1 MPEEPV
7 PLRFRVL
14 GEVRVW
20 RGGVEVDPGPPG
32 RRTLLALLL
41 ARAGSPVQLPDIVD
55 ALWADR
61 PPGHAVNMVHRHVG
75 ELRRLLEPGLPL
87 RAEGGLLLRG
97 GGGYR
102 LAVPPDAVDLLVF
115 RQLVGRARESGDSA
129 GAVDL
134 FVEALSLRG
143 EPASGHAEVSASPH
157 PLFVELEREYDCV
170 VREAAALALGCG
182 RADRVL
188 PVLSASAARCP
199 LDEGIQA
206 LLMRA
211 LAATGRPD
219 RALAVFRATAARL
232 AGELGVDPGPELT
245 AARPQVTERPSTTSA
260 TSNTSTSPAPPPLT
274 TPPVPPAQ
282 LPSALPAFVGRHAE
296 LELLRGLL
304 EGVDGARPSSAP
316 VICTISGTA
325 GVGKTALAVHLA
337 HEVADRFPDG
347 QLYVD
352 LRGFAAGVSPT
363 APENAVRGFLDAL
376 GVPAARVPES
386 LDAQA
391 ALYRSLLAGR
401 RMLVVLD
408 NARDAAQVRPL
419 LPGGGGCLVLVTSRN
434 RLSGL
439 ASADGARPLTLD
451 LVTSDDARDALA
463 ARIGADRVAAEP
475 EAVAEIVALTARL
488 PLALAVVAA
497 RAVVHPSFPLSALA
511 DQLRGSHRAL
521 DGFHEAGADTATDV
535 RAVFSWSYDALGAEA
550 ARLFRLLALHPGP
563 DLTVHT
569 AAALAGLTVGRTR
582 PLLAELADAHLLT
595 ERAPGRYVFHDLLHA
610 YATELVHAD
619 ETDDERRGAVRRLLD
634 HCLHTAHAAALH
646 YDPPTAVITPEEA
659 SQGSVQAQALG
670 DDAAAC
676 AWFRSERPLL
686 LGVFRQALEHGLDG
700 HVWQLAWCLER
711 YHERL
716 GHWHEYLA
724 LQRAALPAARRLGDP
739 VALGHA
745 HRGLGR
751 ACVMLRHYAEAE
763 EQLRCAQGV
772 FEETGDGHGLAQV
785 QLSLWLL
792 LTRQDRF
799 KEGLD
804 ELAPALG
811 IYRASGHRRGQA
823 YVLVATAW
831 GEACLGDCRNA
842 LVHAHQALA
851 LFQELGA
858 RLPEGYTW
866 DTLGHVHTRLGEHPR
881 SVTCH
886 QRALALFREA
896 GDLFNVA
903 CVLDRLGDAHLA
915 AGDRAAALS
924 TWRAARE
931 AMQDFDPVWAA
942 EVRRKIDA

>member
-1 MPEEPV
+1 M
-7 PLRFRVL
+7 
-14 GEVRVW
+14 
-20 RGGVEVDPGPPG
+20 
-32 RRTLLALLL
+32 
-41 ARAGSPVQLPDIVD
+41 QLPDIVD

-102 LAVPPDAVDLLVF
+102 LTVPPDSVDLLVF
-115 RQLVGRARESGDSA
+115 RQLVGRARGFGDSA

-134 FVEALSLRG
+134 FIEALSLRG
-143 EPASGHAEVSASPH
+143 GDGDGDGDGAGASASASASAH
-157 PLFVELEREYDCV
+157 PLFVELEREYDSV
-170 VREAAALALGCG
+170 VREAAELALGCG

-188 PVLSASAARCP
+188 PVLSASAARGP

-211 LAATGRPD
+211 LDATGHPD

-232 AGELGVDPGPELT
+232 ADELGVDPGPELI
-245 AARPQVTERPSTTSA
+245 AARPPVTDRPTPSA
-260 TSNTSTSPAPPPLT
+260 VSSPASPTSPTPPPLT

-282 LPSALPAFVGRHAE
+282 LPSALPAFVGRHVE
-296 LELLRGLL
+296 LERLRGLL
-304 EGVDGARPSSAP
+304 EGLDGPSPPSAP

-337 HEVADRFPDG
+337 HKVADRFPDG

-363 APENAVRGFLDAL
+363 PPQNAVRGFLDAL

-419 LPGGGGCLVLVTSRN
+419 LPGAAGCLVLVTSRN

-439 ASADGARPLTLD
+439 ASADGARPLTLG
-451 LVTSDDARDALA
+451 LVTSDDARTALA

-475 EAVAEIVALTARL
+475 EAVTEIVALTARL

-511 DQLRGSHRAL
+511 DQLRSAHRAL
-521 DGFHEAGADTATDV
+521 DGFHDAGADTATDV

-569 AAALAGLTVGRTR
+569 AAALAGLAVGRTR

-634 HCLHTAHAAALH
+634 HCLHTAHAAALL
-646 YDPPTAVITPEEA
+646 YDPPTAVITPVAPEPEEA

-686 LGVFRQALEHGLDG
+686 LGVFEHAVEHGLDG

-763 EQLRCAQGV
+763 DQLRCAQGV
-772 FEETGDGHGLAQV
+772 FEEAGDGHGLAQV

-866 DTLGHVHTRLGEHPR
+866 DTLGHVHTRLGEHLR

-886 QRALALFREA
+886 QRALALFRES

-924 TWRAARE
+924 TWRAAQE